1 MFKAYYGYEDLVSIL
16 APLARGA
23 LQGTAW
29 NREIAIIVS
38 ILAPLARGALRRKN
52 VGSCRKIMF
61 QSSPLSQEGRYC
73 RGEDDLRD
81 HGGFNPRPSRKRGA
95 TQRRTET

>member
-38 ILAPLARGALRRKN
+38 ILAPLARGALRQGTRRHI
-52 VGSCRKIMF
+52 VEVDVSILA
-61 QSSPLSQEGRYC
+61 PLA
-73 RGEDDLRD
+73 
-81 HGGFNPRPSRKRGA
+81 RGA
-95 TQRRTET
+95 LLSRRR